1 MPKIIPFLTEQ
12 AIGHIV
18 YMVLALG
25 VFVSCKDNTI
35 EMQEIKQSVATPTLI
50 IPQKNK
56 LEILDSIFTANE
68 SYRSIEFDFP
78 VGKPNSK
85 GYYNAQKFGENNHL
99 GDDWNGVGGGNSDIG
114 DPIYT
119 ISNGYVSA
127 VKNAG
132 SGWGNVIRVI
142 HSYNN
147 IYYESIYAHCDTI
160 FVKENQLIKRGD
172 KIGSIGTANGAY
184 LAHLHLEI
192 RDQIF
197 MEIGGGY
204 STDTKGYV
212 DPTEFIKTH

>member
-1 MPKIIPFLTEQ
+1 MNKVILLPATYPTRY
-12 AIGHIV
+12 IV
-18 YMVLALG
+18 YLLLVLH
-25 VFVSCKDNTI
+25 FMVSCKEDSTRVKSI
-35 EMQEIKQSVATPTLI
+35 VQEETQQVRN
-50 IPQKNK
+50 PQRSK
-56 LEILDSIFTANE
+56 LQILDSIFTANE
-68 SYRSIEFDFP
+68 SYTSVEFDFP

-99 GDDWNGVGGGNSDIG
+99 GDDWNGVGGGDSDLG
-114 DPIYT
+114 DPIYS
-119 ISNGYVSA
+119 ISNGYISFARNVGA
-127 VKNAG
+127 
-132 SGWGNVIRVI
+132 GWGNVIRVI

-147 IYYESIYAHCDTI
+147 TYYESIYAHCDTI
-160 FVKENQLIKRGD
+160 FVKENQLIKRGE

-204 STDTKGYV
+204 GTETKGYV